1 MSADNMMASAHG
13 FERDAATS
21 AEPPRPLLRGVLHGI
36 AAVLVPFGI
45 VTLLLLA
52 DSPRRYVGAAI
63 FTTSLLLLY
72 ASSALYHLAPW
83 PDRLHGWMKRVD
95 HSMIF
100 VLIAGTY
107 TPFCLVV
114 LSNAWG
120 IPMLAVVWTLTAA
133 GVLLAVVHPDAPRWL
148 NVGLYIGLG
157 WVGVVAAAP
166 VISALPWGAIG
177 MLMLGGGLY
186 TVGAVIYAV
195 RHPDPLPKIFGFHEV
210 FHSFVIAGSAV
221 HFTLI
226 AVYVIR

>member
-1 MSADNMMASAHG
+1 MSADSMIAPAHG
-13 FERDAATS
+13 FERDTATG

-45 VTLLLLA
+45 VALLLLA

-114 LSNAWG
+114 LSNGWG

-133 GVLLAVVHPDAPRWL
+133 GVLLAVAHPDAPRWL

-157 WVGVVAAAP
+157 WVGVVAASP
-166 VISALPWGAIG
+166 VISALPPGAIG
-177 MLMLGGGLY
+177 LLMLGGALY
-186 TVGAVIYAV
+186 TVGAVIYAM
-195 RHPDPLPKIFGFHEV
+195 RRPDPLPKIFGFHEV

-226 AVYVIR
+226 AVYVIS